1 MKRNDLLKLIKE
13 CYEEILNEDSSATTS
28 AREREKQEKEQWLK
42 AKKDATEAEIDDL
55 RKATNLSE
63 TNLTDLE
70 EMARIPTKYSI
81 APETDI
87 NKLTGTNKKVA
98 EYLKDN
104 PGSTKLEVAKGLG
117 RKEQAGITPIIN
129 MLVDQGIVKDDGL
142 TKQPVY
148 KKPERLGTGLRG
160 RKVTPEGARKRAIK
174 SIYHKLMT
182 GKEDEVNTEERE
194 HVSDEEYAKLKELVS
209 QGGIK
214 RGRKPK
220 IDGGEEPEMFY
231 QGDEDEFSS
240 GNDNFNDDEFETNK
254 FYAPDEEIDELTD
267 LINQKNKLLDA
278 LKHKR
283 ITLDQYKKQIGDIPQ
298 RIKRL
303 QGDDSEVTGD
313 DLYTESISKER
324 LMQLANI
331 K

>member
-1 MKRNDLLKLIKE
+1 MKLFNLVKLIKE
-13 CYEEILNEDSSATTS
+13 CYEEVLKEDSTSTT
-28 AREREKQEKEQWLK
+28 AAKDKEKQEKEQYLK
-42 AKKDATEAEIDDL
+42 AKKDATEAEINDL
-55 RKATNLSE
+55 RKSSTNLTE
-63 TNLTDLE
+63 TDLE

-81 APETDI
+81 APDADI

-104 PGSTKLEVAKGLG
+104 PGSTKLDVAKGLG

-129 MLVDQGIVKDDGL
+129 MLVDQGFVKDEGL
-142 TKQPVY
+142 TKNPVY

-160 RKVTPEGARKRAIK
+160 RKPTPEGSRKKAIR

-182 GKEDEVNTEERE
+182 GREEEINVDERE
-194 HVSDEEYAKLKELVS
+194 HLSDEEFEKLKQIVA

-220 IDGGEEPEMFY
+220 VGGEEEPEMYY
-231 QGDEDEFSS
+231 QGDEDEFTDDNSNP
-240 GNDNFNDDEFETNK
+240 NDGLEGDEINK
-254 FYAPDEEIDELTD
+254 FYTPDEEIDELTD

-278 LKHKR
+278 LKNKR
-283 ITLDQYKKQIGDIPQ
+283 IDLKKYKELIGDIPQ
-298 RIKRL
+298 RIKKL
-303 QGDDSEVTGD
+303 QGDDSEVTSD
-313 DLYTESISKER
+313 DMFTESITKER
-324 LMQLANI
+324 MMELANI